1 MPLAPRILIDDSSM
15 LQVGCPYVARCQG
28 GNSEADSSDRDI
40 L

>member
-15 LQVGCPYVARCQG
+15 LQVACPYVARCQG
-28 GNSEADSSDRDI
+28 GNSEADSSDRHI